1 MKIAVLGAGLGGL
14 AAAALLASRGHQVD
28 VFEKNSWLGGKS
40 RRIELNGSYVDTGP
54 SLFTFEGVWQRFL
67 DAYDENLG
75 IKASKE
81 LAELDLVP
89 LQSLGTYYF
98 QDEVLNLPV
107 DSDHRL
113 SAQWQRFSETHQK
126 LLKPI
131 TDLLTTDPSLFGK
144 DAFKLMGSTSKLI
157 GTYKFNLSTESY
169 INNLSWMDPKL
180 KEIIKIH
187 TLNAGVSPSETIAI
201 FASMAAIMA
210 NHGVSIPKGGINE
223 VPQAIA
229 RLAEHAGA
237 KIHLSAS
244 VAAISKNK
252 LEANGEEHYFD
263 VAVSSI
269 DDNALANLMGKAKPA
284 TGNYSC
290 SGVAIYASFA
300 SPLEVSEMHSVV
312 MPDNPDA
319 MHKNL
324 GERKEPK
331 QTMAFVNYYP
341 KHEIYPGDFD
351 SAAILLTAPA
361 NGKHYNLESDW
372 VSSQLEFIEKKLGGS
387 FPTITDQKVLD
398 PSYFSTLGTYGG
410 ALYGKKRPYWVSGP
424 FHRPGYKALP
434 WLYRVGAQVHPGG
447 GIPAVLG
454 GAMIAMGRIKD

>member
-14 AAAALLASRGHQVD
+14 AAAALLASKGHQVD
-28 VFEKNSWLGGKS
+28 VFESNSWLGGKS

-54 SLFTFEGVWQRFL
+54 SLFTFPGVWESFL
-67 DAYDENLG
+67 ETYDENLG
-75 IKASKE
+75 HKASKD
-81 LAELDLVP
+81 LAKLDLVP
-89 LQSLGTYYF
+89 LNSLGTYYF

-113 SAQWQRFSETHQK
+113 HSQWQRFSDEHQK
-126 LLKPI
+126 LLEPI
-131 TDLLTTDPSLFGK
+131 TKLLTTDPSLMGK
-144 DAFKLMGSTSKLI
+144 DAFKLMSATSKLV
-157 GTYKFNLSTESY
+157 GTYGLNLSTEAY

-210 NHGVSIPKGGINE
+210 NNGVSIPKGGINE
-223 VPQAIA
+223 VPQALA

-237 KIHLSAS
+237 KIHLSTPVS
-244 VAAISKNK
+244 SIKKNK
-252 LEANGEEHYFD
+252 LESGGEEHYFD
-263 VAVSSI
+263 IAVSSI
-269 DDNALANLMGKAKPA
+269 DDTALAGLMGKAKAPS
-284 TGNYSC
+284 GKYSC
-290 SGVAIYASFA
+290 SGVAIYASFDK
-300 SPLEVSEMHSVV
+300 PMEVSEMHSVV
-312 MPDNPDA
+312 MPDNPDE
-319 MHKNL
+319 MHSKL
-324 GERKEPK
+324 ESQQEPS

-341 KHEIYPGDFD
+341 AGEIYPGDFD

-372 VSSQLEFIEKKLGGS
+372 VNSQMEFIENKLGKS
-387 FPTITDQKVLD
+387 FPKITDYKVLD
-398 PSYFSTLGTYGG
+398 PSYFSTLGTHGG
-410 ALYGKKRPYWVSGP
+410 ALYGKKKPYWISGP
-424 FHRPGYKALP
+424 FHKPSYKALP

-454 GAMIAMGRIKD
+454 GAMISTARIG